1 MLPITTN
8 YKLLLSDIRLSMD
21 NKQLEDLIKSI
32 DQDLEIKVGKQF
44 TEVSVPLPKLYSLAR
59 QLRENEETQFDFL
72 FNLSGV
78 DYGQDLGVV
87 YHLRSTTH
95 NHSIVLKTR
104 TSDRENPQIDSLS
117 DIWETANLHERE
129 VYDLLG
135 IKFTNHPDLRRLFL
149 DSSWG
154 FPLRKDYVD
163 DINIVTK

>member
-1 MLPITTN
+1 
-8 YKLLLSDIRLSMD
+8 MD
-21 NKQLEDLIKSI
+21 NKQLEDFVKSI

-44 TEVSVPLPKLYSLAR
+44 TEVTVPLSKLYSLAMK
-59 QLRENEETQFDFL
+59 LRENTEAHFDFL

-87 YHLRSTTH
+87 YHIRSTVH

-104 TSDRENPQIDSLS
+104 TSDRENPQIDSVS
-117 DIWETANLHERE
+117 GIWETANLHERE

-149 DSSWG
+149 DNSWG

>member
-1 MLPITTN
+1 
-8 YKLLLSDIRLSMD
+8 MD
-21 NKQLEDLIKSI
+21 NKQLEDFVKSL
-32 DQDLEIKVGKQF
+32 DQDLEIRMGKQF
-44 TEVSVPLPKLYSLAR
+44 TEVSVPLSKLYNLAR
-59 QLRENEETQFDFL
+59 QLREKEEAQFDFL

-87 YHLRSTTH
+87 YHLRSTVH
-95 NHSIVLKTR
+95 GHSIVLKTR

-117 DIWETANLHERE
+117 GIWETANLHERE